1 MRNFNPIVYLAYM
14 DKKTIEKYRLQFEE
28 AGYIED
34 GLEYWLARELQ
45 ELLSYSEWRNFIK
58 VVDKA
63 IESCKNAGNDPYDH
77 FVDVNKSIPTPKGGS
92 REIGDIMLTRYAC
105 YLIAQNGDPR
115 KEPVAFAQSYFALQ
129 TRKQELLEERIELAR
144 RMEARQRLRESETKL
159 SALIYERDVDN
170 KGFGRIRS
178 KGDSALFGGNSTQA
192 MKTKLNVPKGRP
204 LADFLPTI
212 TINAKALAADIT
224 NANIQQKDLKGEEEI
239 TGEHIDSNLAVRKL
253 LKDQANIRPEDLPA
267 AEDLKKLER
276 RVKTSE
282 KKLAKGSKS
291 LKGKSE
297 EEE

>member
-1 MRNFNPIVYLAYM
+1 MKRLLILVLPLMGLFACQEVVNPDGCEAMIRSNL
-14 DKKTIEKYRLQFEE
+14 KYQNAKSDDFDLVE
-28 AGYIED
+28 ARIED
-34 GLEYWLARELQ
+34 DC
-45 ELLSYSEWRNFIK
+45 LLITVRY
-58 VVDKA
+58 
-63 IESCKNAGNDPYDH
+63 
-77 FVDVNKSIPTPKGGS
+77 GG
-92 REIGDIMLTRYAC
+92 
-105 YLIAQNGDPR
+105 
-115 KEPVAFAQSYFALQ
+115 
-129 TRKQELLEERIELAR
+129 
-144 RMEARQRLRESETKL
+144 
-159 SALIYERDVDN
+159 
-170 KGFGRIRS
+170 GF
-178 KGDSALFGGNSTQA
+178 
-192 MKTKLNVPKGRP
+192 NVPKGRP